1 MDNTGKKLLK
11 DILTCIESIESYL
24 GNSKKFEEYDTD
36 FLIQECCW
44 TQFDYYRGSH
54 ESPFSIA
61 AGSFYYKLKKSGGRS

>member
-36 FLIQECCW
+36 FLIQECC
-44 TQFDYYRGSH
+44 
-54 ESPFSIA
+54 
-61 AGSFYYKLKKSGGRS
+61 